1 MDAQS
6 MQKNSKQQIINVDI
20 LCHILLPFFVI
31 LIFERR
37 YIISGAKQNG
47 AIIAMIFK
55 SNSTVPHSKS
65 VYAEK
70 SISTPLSQPK
80 KLF

>member
-47 AIIAMIFK
+47 AIIATIFQ
-55 SNSTVPHSKS
+55 SNNIVSHSSS

-70 SISTPLSQPK
+70 FIST
-80 KLF
+80 KLLLLTF